1 MVIEVLI
8 ADDHGV
14 VRDGVR
20 YLLEAHADIKVV
32 AAVDN
37 GADAVRKT
45 VALRPHVVVL
55 DVAMPGL
62 NGIEATC
69 ALARESPETAVVLLS
84 MHSSVEL
91 MRQAFLGGARGYLLK
106 ESAGSEVASAV
117 RSVAGGQRFL
127 GEGVAG
133 KILAEFPYT
142 PTAPAVGD
150 LTPRE
155 RDVVRLIAA
164 GNSNAEAAAKLGL
177 SPRSVETYRLRVMQ
191 KLGVENLP
199 ALVKF
204 AIRHG
209 ITTLE

>member
-45 VALRPHVVVL
+45 VELRPHVVLL
-55 DVAMPGL
+55 DVAMPRL
-62 NGIEATC
+62 NGIEATR
-69 ALARESPETAVVLLS
+69 ALTRESPETAVVLLS

-91 MRQAFLGGARGYLLK
+91 MREAFLAGARGYLLK
-106 ESAGSEVASAV
+106 ESAGSEVERAV
-117 RSVAGGQRFL
+117 RAVAGGRQFL

-133 KILAEFPYT
+133 RILAEFPYT

-164 GNSNAEAAAKLGL
+164 GKSNAEAAARLGL
-177 SPRSVETYRLRVMQ
+177 SPRSVETYRSRVME
-191 KLGVENLP
+191 KLGVESLP

-209 ITTLE
+209 MTTLE

>member
-20 YLLEAHADIKVV
+20 YLLEAHADITVV

-37 GADAVRKT
+37 GADAVHK
-45 VALRPHVVVL
+45 AAELRPHVAVL

-62 NGIEATC
+62 NGIEATR
-69 ALARESPETAVVLLS
+69 ALTRQSPETAVVLLS
-84 MHSSVEL
+84 MHASIEL
-91 MRQAFLGGARGYLLK
+91 MRQAFLAGARGYLLK
-106 ESAGSEVASAV
+106 ESTGSEVERAV
-117 RSVAGGQRFL
+117 RTVARGQRFL

-133 KILAEFPYT
+133 RILAEFPYT
-142 PTAPAVGD
+142 PTAPDVD
-150 LTPRE
+150 LTSRE

-164 GNSNAEAAAKLGL
+164 GKSNAEAAATLGL
-177 SPRSVETYRLRVMQ
+177 SPRSVETYRSRVME
-191 KLGVENLP
+191 KLGVDNLP

-209 ITTLE
+209 MTTLE